1 MVEPSPREG
10 SRYYFLLWSRREPLW
25 ERFVWITSL
34 RSCLLPFFDQYLPLP
49 LPAGGGGARVAT
61 LAFCA
66 RLWSS
71 DQDGPG
77 PPLCSGSDL
86 DLLGMKVL
94 KAAERALASLNFSTT
109 VSTEAPKSWEGEIGA
124 SRRKPFSFFSR
135 SARFTHRC
143 LSVTTMAAIDL
154 PIAEAAC
161 LVARRARSVV
171 QRSSATSSGD
181 KPWPLSRSFSRSAWY
196 AWSTAMVCNEAT
208 AWPAAAYAL
217 PFKRDVA
224 WRGMD
229 GKEGTFREGVSPIER

>member
-10 SRYYFLLWSRREPLW
+10 SIYYFLLWSRREPLW

-34 RSCLLPFFDQYLPLP
+34 RSCLLPLFDQYLPLP
-49 LPAGGGGARVAT
+49 LPAGGGGARVAP

-71 DQDGPG
+71 DQAGPG

-109 VSTEAPKSWEGEIGA
+109 ISTEAPKSWEGETGA
-124 SRRKPFSFFSR
+124 SSRKPFSFFSR

-161 LVARRARSVV
+161 LVARRARLPRQVTSPDRYPGPSAGPPGTPEAPPWCATRRLPDPLLRTPCHSSV
-171 QRSSATSSGD
+171 
-181 KPWPLSRSFSRSAWY
+181 
-196 AWSTAMVCNEAT
+196 M
-208 AWPAAAYAL
+208 
-217 PFKRDVA
+217 
-224 WRGMD
+224 
-229 GKEGTFREGVSPIER
+229 